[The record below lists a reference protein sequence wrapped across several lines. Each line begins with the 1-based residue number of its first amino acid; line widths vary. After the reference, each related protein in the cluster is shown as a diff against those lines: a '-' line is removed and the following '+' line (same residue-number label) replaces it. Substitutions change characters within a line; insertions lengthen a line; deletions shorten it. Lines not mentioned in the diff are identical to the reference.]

1 MSARDEL
8 IGRLKVALAEIQQ
21 RDSYSSNA
29 SLDSEL
35 LGVVA
40 DYIEQGMERETAL
53 QRLRGALLRSEAALG
68 GGFAPAVEEGGDEG
82 PREAASLGVSAE
94 EMGRRRAERLL
105 AQALTLRF
113 R

>member
-53 QRLRGALLRSEAALG
+53 QRLRGALLRSEVAL